1 MASNHKN
8 KKEAEKVAELSVN
21 ERALLRAGKRVS
33 LGGSDTKK
41 ASWLF
46 FIFV

>member
-21 ERALLRAGKRVS
+21 ERTLLPIGKSVS

-41 ASWLF
+41 VPWLF